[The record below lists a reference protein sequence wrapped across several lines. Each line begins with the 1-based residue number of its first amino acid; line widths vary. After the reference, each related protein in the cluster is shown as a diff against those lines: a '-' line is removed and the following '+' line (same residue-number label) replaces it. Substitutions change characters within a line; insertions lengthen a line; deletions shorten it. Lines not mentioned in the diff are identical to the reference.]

1 MKRTSLDFSRRSEL
15 ATHASIAAAVQAV
28 AGPLGLIPLIAGAFA
43 RDLHLVYEHG
53 IETGRKT
60 EDVDFAIAV
69 PDWAAFALL
78 REGLIASGAFTENH
92 QAVVHR
98 LRFRGSLPVDLV
110 PFGGIET
117 SDRTIDWPPSG
128 DVIMNVFGFQEAL
141 ADAHDVLLP
150 GAVRIRVVS
159 LPALAI
165 LKLVCWQDRH
175 AIAPGKDAHDL
186 ALVMRNYVDAGHR
199 ARLFEAFAAWTVEQD
214 FDYVLAGA
222 RLLGHDMRSLL
233 DAAGAE
239 RIVRILAEQADP
251 GRPGWLPSELMT
263 TDPDRGVALV
273 ASALR
278 GLRDGA

>member
-15 ATHASIAAAVQAV
+15 ATHASIAAAVQSV
-28 AGPLGLIPLIAGAFA
+28 AGPLGLTPLIAGAFA

-60 EDVDFAIAV
+60 EDVDFAISV
-69 PDWAAFALL
+69 PDWAAFGSL
-78 REGLIASGAFTENH
+78 RNGLIASGAFTENP

-110 PFGGIET
+110 PFGGVET
-117 SDRTIDWPPSG
+117 DDRTIDWPPSG

-150 GAVRIRVVS
+150 DAVRIKVVS

-175 AIAPGKDAHDL
+175 SSAPGKDAHDL

-199 ARLFEAFAAWTVEQD
+199 TRLFDEFGAWTVEQD
-214 FDYVLAGA
+214 FDYGLAGA
-222 RLLGHDMRSLL
+222 RLLGHDMRALL

-239 RIVRILAEQADP
+239 RVMRILSEQADP
-251 GRPGWLPSELMT
+251 DRPGLLPSEMMAI
-263 TDPDRGVALV
+263 DPDRGVALI
-273 ASALR
+273 ASTLR
-278 GLRDGA
+278 GLRDRA